1 VSPPARY
8 RARRADRIRVP
19 HSLRRVP
26 RVVIAQ
32 LVGAFTLQ
40 HAIDGR
46 GGALRTE
53 KTTRFIKVLRRVTR
67 VR

>member
-1 VSPPARY
+1 LRTEKTTRFIKV
-8 RARRADRIRVP
+8 
-19 HSLRRVP
+19 LRRVT
-26 RVVIAQ
+26 RVRH
-32 LVGAFTLQ
+32 LGAFTLQ